1 VLTVY
6 NPNGYIYKKT
16 VQYYSLMKTMF
27 DDLDDFDWA
36 DNEDSDDEEE
46 LIEEAE
52 ELIRESVDEVKD
64 TIDEIEDKIEDAVTD
79 HEDRLRDKY
88 DELKDAE
95 DELVDETDDLLDED
109 DDLSQEEI
117 RVSVVKARKEIE
129 EIRRMKE
136 TLRAEID
143 DVRRQKED
151 FRTRRRRTHEPR
163 PPRAA
168 RHVKPI
174 KPPKPP
180 KAPKLIDLRPLTDSL
195 EDMMEGLGEQI
206 ETSIRGIEGLGKEI
220 RVPQFHVK
228 RRGRKSRRKSKGVR
242 TLHIEDLPPERVA
255 RVISPL
261 GSEERL
267 KILDYLRDGGK
278 SFNDLESF
286 TEKTG
291 SSLTHHL
298 TPLIE
303 AGYVIKGEVR
313 GTYYLTVEGT
323 LAYRLAQWLTSRV
336 EAERIGNGQKMA
348 RATAVKKPDASNDDK
363 QDAKIT
369 VTIDEDDEEEIES

>member
-1 VLTVY
+1 
-6 NPNGYIYKKT
+6 
-16 VQYYSLMKTMF
+16 
-27 DDLDDFDWA
+27 DDFDWN
-36 DNEDSDDEEE
+36 DGEDSDDEDEQ
-46 LIEEAE
+46 IEEAE
-52 ELIRESVDEVKD
+52 ELIRESVEEVKD
-64 TIDEIEDKIEDAVTD
+64 TINEIEEKIEDAVTD

-88 DELKDAE
+88 DELTDTE
-95 DELVDETDDLLDED
+95 DELVDETDDLIDED

-117 RVSVVKARKEIE
+117 RVSVEKVRNEIE

-143 DVRRQKED
+143 DMRRQKDD
-151 FRTRRRRTHEPR
+151 FRTSRRRTREPR
-163 PPRAA
+163 APRTV
-168 RHVKPI
+168 RPVKPV
-174 KPPKPP
+174 KSPKPP

-206 ETSIRGIEGLGKEI
+206 ETSLRGIEGLGTDI

-228 RRGRKSRRKSKGVR
+228 RRGRKSRRKSKGVQ

-278 SFNDLESF
+278 SFNDLESY

-298 TPLIE
+298 APLIE

-348 RATAVKKPDASNDDK
+348 RATAVKSSDALNDEK
-363 QDAKIT
+363 KEATVT
-369 VTIDEDDEEEIES
+369 VTIDDDDEDEED

>member
-1 VLTVY
+1 
-6 NPNGYIYKKT
+6 
-16 VQYYSLMKTMF
+16 MF
-27 DDLDDFDWA
+27 DDIDDLDFNDD
-36 DNEDSDDEEE
+36 EDSDDEEE
-46 LIEEAE
+46 RIEEAE
-52 ELIRESVDEVKD
+52 ELIRESVEEVKE
-64 TIDEIEDKIEDAVTD
+64 TIGEVEEKIEDAVTD
-79 HEDRLRDKY
+79 HEDKLRDEY
-88 DELKDAE
+88 DELTDTE

-109 DDLSQEEI
+109 DTLSQEEI
-117 RVSVVKARKEIE
+117 RVSVAKVRKEIE

-151 FRTRRRRTHEPR
+151 FRARRRSTREPR
-163 PPRAA
+163 APRAA
-168 RHVKPI
+168 RHV

-206 ETSIRGIEGLGKEI
+206 ETSLRGIEGLGKEI

-228 RRGRKSRRKSKGVR
+228 RRGRKARRKRKGVR
-242 TLHIEDLPPERVA
+242 TLHVEDLPPERVA

-348 RATAVKKPDASNDDK
+348 RATAVKRSDASNDDR

-369 VTIDEDDEEEIES
+369 VTIDDDDEEEE